1 MNLDLKTACTLACL
15 TASLGPLGAHAED
28 RSYDGSGNNLANP
41 SWGAAGSTLARAAA
55 AAYDDGRST
64 PRGST
69 ANALPNPRAI
79 SNMVVAQLTM
89 LPNSHEMTDWVFQW
103 GQFVDHDLD
112 FTNAASP
119 PEAFNIPIP
128 TGDSVFDPT
137 STGSQVMPFHRS
149 KYDPSTGVTSPREQI
164 NDITSYL
171 DASMIYGSDEA
182 RALALRTLSGDG
194 KLKTSSGNLLP
205 LNTFGLT
212 NGTGGAVDP
221 TRFYVA
227 GDERVNEQI
236 GLTTVHTLM
245 MREHN
250 RLAEEIAIANPGWGD
265 EEIFQ
270 RARKLVGAEI
280 QVITFNEFLPALLGA
295 AAPSI
300 TSTYDP
306 NANAAVLNEFSTAL
320 FRVGHTMLSPQL
332 LRVQND
338 GTAAPGGHVLLR
350 DAFFQME
357 NLAGAGELEF
367 LLKGLASDKQQE
379 VDMHVIDDVRDF
391 LFGEPMPGGF
401 DLASLNIQRGR
412 DHGLPGYN
420 EIRVAFGLPAYTSFD
435 QITTDMT
442 VRTGLETL
450 YGTIDRIDA
459 WIGAL
464 SEDHQPGAAVGPLIA
479 AGLHEQFQR
488 TRDGDR
494 FWLTNDPEL
503 SGDLD
508 WLLSTQLS
516 DIIRRN
522 TGITNLQ
529 KNVFFMM
536 VPEPNTV
543 LLVLLAGL
551 AAVRCR
557 RLDGRQP
564 N

>member
-1 MNLDLKTACTLACL
+1 MNLSLTTALTLAFL
-15 TASLGPLGAHAED
+15 AASLSPLAAQAEG

-41 SWGAAGSTLARAAA
+41 SWGAAGTTLARAAA
-55 AAYDDGRST
+55 AAYDDGHSA

-69 ANALPNPRAI
+69 GSGLPNPRVI
-79 SNMVVAQLTM
+79 SNLVVAQLTM
-89 LPNSHEMTDWVFQW
+89 LPNTHQMSDWVFQW

-112 FTNAASP
+112 LSNLASP
-119 PEAFNIPIP
+119 PEPFNIIIP
-128 TGDSVFDPT
+128 VGDPMFDPV
-137 STGSQVMPFHRS
+137 STGTQIMPFLRS
-149 KYDPSTGVTSPREQI
+149 NYDASTGISSPREQI
-164 NDITSYL
+164 NEISSYL

-182 RALALRTLSGDG
+182 RALALRTLGGDG

-205 LNTFGLT
+205 LNTFGLD
-212 NGTGGAVDP
+212 NGIGGAVDP
-221 TRFYVA
+221 TKFYVA
-227 GDERVNEQI
+227 GDLRANEQI
-236 GLTTVHTLM
+236 GLTAVHTLM

-250 RLAEEIAIANPGWGD
+250 RLAEQIAIVNPGWDD
-265 EEIFQ
+265 EAIYQ

-280 QVITFNEFLPALLGA
+280 QVITFNEFLPALLGD

-300 TSTYDP
+300 TGTYD
-306 NANAAVLNEFSTAL
+306 ANSSAAILSEFSTAL

-332 LRVQND
+332 MRVQND

-357 NLAGAGELEF
+357 NLSGAGELEF
-367 LLKGLASDKQQE
+367 FLKGLASDKQQE
-379 VDMHVIDDVRDF
+379 VDMHVVDDVRDF
-391 LFGEPMPGGF
+391 LFGEPIPGGF

-435 QITTDMT
+435 QITADMS
-442 VRTGLETL
+442 VRSGLEML
-450 YGTIDRIDA
+450 YGTVDRIDA
-459 WIGAL
+459 WVGAIA
-464 SEDHQPGAAVGPLIA
+464 EDHQPGAAVGALIA
-479 AGLHEQFQR
+479 AGLREQFER

-508 WLLSTQLS
+508 WLLSTRLS
-516 DIIRRN
+516 DIIRQN
-522 TGITNLQ
+522 TSITNLQ
-529 KNVFFMM
+529 KNVFFMA
-536 VPEPNTV
+536 VPEPNTA

-551 AAVRCR
+551 AATRRR
-557 RLDGRQP
+557 RLDGKRQ